1 MASINLNALSE
12 YFKYPEKVAELRVRL
27 YKILVDKKVEVDA
40 NASLNTLIDKVREVE
55 GNIEENTIYITEN
68 NTTEGYDVTNYTKAI
83 VDVQAQVKE
92 TELDKLLD
100 NTIENFIMPQSI
112 NYLGPYKFYQCSYL
126 SEIQAN
132 SLMNIESYVFYGCS
146 NLESAN
152 LPYVTSIG
160 YKAFA
165 NCISLQELS
174 VPELVNLGQEALQNV
189 KNLTKLDFPNLVQV
203 YGGSDLATT
212 TTSSVYKASYLSIPF
227 LTSIP
232 GRCFYGLK
240 GVSSIYAP
248 NLVSAQGSYAIDGSG
263 NPNISALTF
272 PLLTTVYSFGITSF
286 SKVKSIDAPLL
297 DAAGFTYMPEVSRV
311 SFPYLRQFTPSAFY
325 RFHSLEEAEFSYLTG
340 PI

>member
-1 MASINLNALSE
+1 MAGINLSALSD

-83 VDVQAQVKE
+83 VDVQAQVE
-92 TELDKLLD
+92 ENELDKLLD
-100 NTIENFIMPQSI
+100 NTIESFIMPQSI
-112 NYLGPYKFYQCSYL
+112 NYLGPYKFYQCAYL

-160 YKAFA
+160 YNAFT

-174 VPELVNLGQEALQNV
+174 VPELVTLNSEALLALPNATIRSVRFPTPVTAVFMAPVTLSKVWWTAFNV
-189 KNLTKLDFPNLVQV
+189 SWNGPIADTSPVIPINAFVNVPLGMLKPNKFK
-203 YGGSDLATT
+203 S
-212 TTSSVYKASYLSIPF
+212 
-227 LTSIP
+227 
-232 GRCFYGLK
+232 
-240 GVSSIYAP
+240 
-248 NLVSAQGSYAIDGSG
+248 LVSNKDKLLNIFSLDG
-263 NPNISALTF
+263 
-272 PLLTTVYSFGITSF
+272 
-286 SKVKSIDAPLL
+286 
-297 DAAGFTYMPEVSRV
+297 
-311 SFPYLRQFTPSAFY
+311 
-325 RFHSLEEAEFSYLTG
+325 
-340 PI
+340 